1 MYQSVCL
8 GLYKAY
14 AHCDCCEAMHACM
27 GDHLISGLIDFQMQH
42 LQQWLDRLVSKHA
55 VSCLCGSLF
64 S

>member
-1 MYQSVCL
+1 
-8 GLYKAY
+8 
-14 AHCDCCEAMHACM
+14 MHACM